1 MKRQSKANVKK
12 VFVVEDHPVYAEGL
26 VEILKSEP
34 GLAVCGQVGSAEDA
48 LRDIPGL
55 KPDLVLVD
63 ITLPGM
69 SGLEL
74 IKRLRP
80 KHPKIKLLVIS
91 MREEQLYAARV
102 LRAGGDGY
110 VMKQQDPREIID
122 AIRDVLAG
130 HIYVSDEVM
139 EGGAKIPRAGGPKP
153 RSRPIDRL
161 SDLELE
167 ILGLLGA
174 GKSNP
179 DIASRLGLNAKS
191 LAGHYSKMRKKL
203 RLTSTNAL
211 IRFAVCWTG
220 SGEG

>member
-1 MKRQSKANVKK
+1 MKKQKSANVKR
-12 VFVVEDHPVYAEGL
+12 VFLVEDHPVYAEGL
-26 VEILKSEP
+26 VEMLKNEP
-34 GLAVCGQVGSAEDA
+34 DLALCGQAGSAEKA
-48 LRDIPGL
+48 LRDIPVL

-69 SGLEL
+69 SGLDL

-80 KHPKIKLLVIS
+80 KYRELKLLVIS
-91 MREEQLYAARV
+91 MREEQLFAARV

-110 VMKQQDPREIID
+110 VMKQQDPGDIID

-130 HIYVSDEVM
+130 HIYVSEEVIAS
-139 EGGAKIPRAGGPKP
+139 GSKTSRKGHPQP

-174 GKSNP
+174 GKSYAE
-179 DIASRLGLNAKS
+179 IASHLDLNAKS
-191 LAGHYSKMRKKL
+191 LSSHCAKMRKKL
-203 RLTSTNAL
+203 RLSNPNAL

-220 SGEG
+220 SGEA

>member
-12 VFVVEDHPVYAEGL
+12 VFLVEDHPVYAEGL

-34 GLAVCGQVGSAEDA
+34 GLAVCGQAGSAEQA

-69 SGLEL
+69 SGLDL

-80 KHPKIKLLVIS
+80 KYPGIKLLVIS

-110 VMKQQDPREIID
+110 VMKQQDPKEIMD

-130 HIYVSDEVM
+130 RIYVSDEVM
-139 EGGAKIPRAGGPKP
+139 DGQSKVSREGRPKP
-153 RSRPIDRL
+153 RNRPIDRL

-179 DIASRLGLNAKS
+179 DIASRLDLKARS
-191 LAGHYSKMRKKL
+191 LTGQYTKMRKKL
-203 RLTSTNAL
+203 RLSNTNAL

-220 SGEG
+220 SGES

>member
-1 MKRQSKANVKK
+1 MKRQKKANVKK
-12 VFVVEDHPVYAEGL
+12 VFLVEDHPVYAEGL
-26 VEILKSEP
+26 VEMLKSEP
-34 GLAVCGQVGSAEDA
+34 GLAVCGQAGSAEQA

-69 SGLEL
+69 SGLDL

-80 KHPKIKLLVIS
+80 KYPGIKLLVIS

-110 VMKQQDPREIID
+110 VMKQQDPKEIMD

-130 HIYVSDEVM
+130 RIYVSDEVM
-139 EGGAKIPRAGGPKP
+139 DGQSKVSREGRPKP

-179 DIASRLGLNAKS
+179 DIASRLELNARS
-191 LAGHYSKMRKKL
+191 LTGHYAKMRKKL
-203 RLTSTNAL
+203 RLNNTNAL

-220 SGEG
+220 SGET

>member
-1 MKRQSKANVKK
+1 
-12 VFVVEDHPVYAEGL
+12 
-26 VEILKSEP
+26 
-34 GLAVCGQVGSAEDA
+34 LAVCGQAGSAEDA
-48 LRDIPGL
+48 LRDIPRL
-55 KPDLVLVD
+55 TPDLVLVD

-80 KHPKIKLLVIS
+80 KYPKIKLLVIS

-110 VMKQQDPREIID
+110 VMKQQDPEEIID

-130 HIYVSDEVM
+130 RIYVSDEVM
-139 EGGAKIPRAGGPKP
+139 VGESKVPREDRPQP

-167 ILGLLGA
+167 VLGLLGA
-174 GKSNP
+174 GRSNP
-179 DIASRLGLNAKS
+179 QIASS
-191 LAGHYSKMRKKL
+191 LALNTKSVAGLYAEMRKKL
-203 RLTSTNAL
+203 CLTNTNAL

-220 SGEG
+220 AGEA

>member
-1 MKRQSKANVKK
+1 MKRQANANLKK
-12 VFVVEDHPVYAEGL
+12 VFLVEDHPVYAEGL
-26 VEILKSEP
+26 VDILNSEP
-34 GLAVCGQVGSAEDA
+34 GLAVCGHAGSAEEA

-69 SGLEL
+69 SGLDL

-80 KHPKIKLLVIS
+80 KYPEMKLLVIS

-110 VMKQQDPREIID
+110 VMKQQDPEEIID

-130 HIYVSDEVM
+130 RIYVSEEVLAS
-139 EGGAKIPRAGGPKP
+139 GSKISREDQPQP

-179 DIASRLGLNAKS
+179 EIASQLGLKAKS
-191 LAGHYSKMRKKL
+191 VAAHYAEMRKKL
-203 RLTSTNAL
+203 RLNSTNAL
-211 IRFAVCWTG
+211 IRYAVCWTG
-220 SGEG
+220 SGET